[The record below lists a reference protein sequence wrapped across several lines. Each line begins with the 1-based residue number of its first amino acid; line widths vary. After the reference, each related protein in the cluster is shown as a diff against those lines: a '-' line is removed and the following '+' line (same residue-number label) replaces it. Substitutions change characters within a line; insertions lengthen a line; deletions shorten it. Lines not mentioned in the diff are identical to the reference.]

1 MKPGIYYF
9 YEYQM
14 DKKIRTVGFLKLVQT
29 FDSCRL
35 QISIRQI
42 SAAPTD
48 KILLSMLFPE
58 KDRLRKK
65 AVTEL
70 PFQNSCISCRVSLSK
85 EDFPA
90 AMAPADLQGFLL
102 ETSNGDYFA
111 ACCDNCPFSL
121 SLLTDTITTKQDT
134 STEPAPKSE
143 TKSETKPENPP
154 VLTEEKA
161 ELSSEAI
168 SDTDKLAVSIRKLSY
183 HDLST
188 LPKPLWRLANN
199 SFLLHGCHNY
209 HHLLLLEENG
219 HQWLGIPGIYSA
231 REANAAELFGFPQF
245 TRDYHQ
251 KLTLSDEECSEDE
264 DFGYWCRC
272 LK

>member
-14 DKKIRTVGFLKLVQT
+14 DKKIRTVGFLKLTQA

-65 AVTEL
+65 TVTEL

-85 EDFPA
+85 EDFPT
-90 AMAPADLQGFLL
+90 AMTPTDLQGFLL
-102 ETSNGDYFA
+102 ETSNGKSFA
-111 ACCDNCPFSL
+111 ACCENCLFSL
-121 SLLTDTITTKQDT
+121 SLLTDAASVKQDT
-134 STEPAPKSE
+134 STESAPKSE
-143 TKSETKPENPP
+143 TTPEDSP
-154 VLTEEKA
+154 VLTKEKA

-168 SDTDKLAVSIRKLSY
+168 SDTDKPAVSIRKLSY
-183 HDLST
+183 QDLSA

-219 HQWLGIPGIYSA
+219 HQWLGIPGIYSP

-264 DFGYWCRC
+264 NFGYWCRC